1 MLREIVGTWRRR
13 LPNGWTSLATDII
26 RPVAGLE
33 PRPDP
38 ARARVD
44 DDARPMT
51 ALVRVG
57 WERIQLVI
65 ELGGPAPSA
74 PRLEHQADGTADAAE
89 SAVPAEP
96 IPPTWSG
103 ATAGGRLLRFN
114 VMLGAGQAPLADGT
128 WILCAAPGE
137 PLALDGP
144 DAVEVA
150 LAERSFGFRG
160 GRYRVAPRIDRR
172 RGHLRIEVTTIR
184 AWARSGPVR
193 RQWRRVIRA
202 ARPRRRLFDALL
214 AFHRSRAPR
223 TGRRV
228 LFTSDSR
235 TELSGNLAVVHDR
248 MVERGLDATHR
259 LDTIF
264 KPSVAARRNWRDRW
278 RLPRLLAHADVILL
292 DDYQPIIYRL
302 PPDSEQRIIQLWHA
316 SGAFK
321 TVGYSRIGK
330 PGGPSPF
337 WRRHKNYT
345 HAIVAG
351 QHDVPYYAEAFGLP
365 EDRVI
370 PTGIP
375 RMDRFFDP
383 AHRAAGLAQAGE
395 AFPQIADRVVILFA
409 PTFRGAGPRS
419 ARYDYEQ
426 VDWDALHAVSVA
438 KDAVV
443 IVKMHPFIREP
454 APIPEHLRDRLVDGT
469 RTAMDVND
477 LLFAVDLL
485 ITDYS
490 SIVFEFSTQLK
501 PMLFF
506 AYDLEEY
513 VASRDFYVPFEE
525 FVPGRIARTFAEV
538 VDAIARDDY
547 QAEKVSVFRGRH
559 FDHLDGSATDRVID
573 ELILGR

>member
-1 MLREIVGTWRRR
+1 MLRLIVGPRHRP
-13 LPNGWTSLATDII
+13 LPSGWASLTTDII
-26 RPVAGLE
+26 RPVAGLQ

-44 DDARPMT
+44 DDARPMS
-51 ALVRVG
+51 ALVRIG
-57 WERIQLVI
+57 WERIQLVV
-65 ELGGPAPSA
+65 ELRGSAPAA
-74 PRLEHQADGTADAAE
+74 PRLEHRGDE
-89 SAVPAEP
+89 LAEP
-96 IPPTWSG
+96 DEPTAPMPPTWSG
-103 ATAGGRLLRFN
+103 ATADGHLLRFN
-114 VMLGAGQAPLADGT
+114 VMLGPGQAPLADGT
-128 WILCAAPGE
+128 WILCATPGE
-137 PLALDGP
+137 PLVFDRP
-144 DAVEVA
+144 DVVEVA

-160 GRYRVAPRIDRR
+160 GRYRVAPMIDRR
-172 RGHLRIEVTTIR
+172 RGLLCLEVTTVR
-184 AWARSGPVR
+184 AWTRSGALR
-193 RQWRRVIRA
+193 RQWRRLGRA
-202 ARPRRRLFDALL
+202 TRRPRRRLFDALL
-214 AFHRSRAPR
+214 AFHRSRATR

-235 TELSGNLAVVHDR
+235 TALSGNLAVVHDR
-248 MVERGLDATHR
+248 MVERGLDATHQ
-259 LDTIF
+259 LDAIF
-264 KPSVAARRNWRDRW
+264 KPSIAARRSWRDRW
-278 RLPRLLAHADVILL
+278 RLPRLLAQADVILL

-302 PPDSEQRIIQLWHA
+302 PPDPEQRIVQLWHA

-345 HAIVAG
+345 HAIVSG

-383 AHRAAGLAQAGE
+383 AHRAASLARARE
-395 AFPQIADRVVILFA
+395 AFPQIAGRFVILFA

-426 VDWDALHAVSVA
+426 VDWPALHATCLA

-454 APIPEHLRDRLVDGT
+454 APIPDSLRDRLVDAT
-469 RTAMDVND
+469 RTTMDVND

-513 VASRDFYVPFEE
+513 VASRDFYVPFDE
-525 FVPGRIARTFAEV
+525 FVPGRIARTFDEV
-538 VDAIARDDY
+538 VAAIQRDEY
-547 QAEKVSVFRGRH
+547 EAEKVPIFRSRH
-559 FDHLDGSATDRVID
+559 FDHLDGGATDRVID
-573 ELILGR
+573 QLILGQ